1 MQLGL
6 VKKEIER
13 LSKPFSLNKQEIKNE
28 IEEAINIAE
37 NKIVAQELAISNLK
51 AELEITKEKLIQQEK
66 KYKYVTSAFDRIM
79 EDRDKIIADL
89 TNELLEL
96 KLANHN

>member
-1 MQLGL
+1 MQLRL

-37 NKIVAQELAISNLK
+37 NKIAVQELAISNLK
-51 AELEITKEKLIQQEK
+51 AELEMTKTKLIQQEK
-66 KYKYVTSAFDRIM
+66 KYKYVTSTFDRIM
-79 EDRDKIIADL
+79 DNRDKIIADL

>member
-6 VKKEIER
+6 VKKEIDR

-37 NKIVAQELAISNLK
+37 NKIAVQELAISNLK
-51 AELEITKEKLIQQEK
+51 AELEMTKAKLIQQEK
-66 KYKYVTSAFDRIM
+66 KYKYVTSTFDRIM
-79 EDRDKIIADL
+79 DNRDKIIADL